1 MSIGDRFKILRGDRS
16 QSDFATLIG
25 STKQNISK
33 YELNSMMPGGDV
45 LLRMA
50 QELRVN
56 INWLLVGEGE
66 PYIAK
71 MKSRVTKHKGNLIKV
86 L

>member
-1 MSIGDRFKILRGDRS
+1 MSIGDRFKYLRGDRS
-16 QSDFATLIG
+16 QSDFASYIG

-50 QELRVN
+50 QVMSVN
-56 INWLLVGEGE
+56 INWLLTGEGE
-66 PYIAK
+66 PYVQSGRPK
-71 MKSRVTKHKGNLIKV
+71 KRKLEKV
-86 L
+86 